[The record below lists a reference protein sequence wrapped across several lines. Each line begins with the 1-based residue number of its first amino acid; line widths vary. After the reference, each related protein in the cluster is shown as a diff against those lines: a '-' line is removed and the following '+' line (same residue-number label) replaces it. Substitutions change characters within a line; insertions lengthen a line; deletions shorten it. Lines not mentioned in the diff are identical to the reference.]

1 MTISNENNEALAEVM
16 KDLRPS
22 FWRPFLITSLLLL
35 LVVAFITDYNI
46 RQSEEVLGEQMADK
60 GIRAIWLF
68 ENVLMDKIQFKS
80 TEVRNE
86 YIRHLGT
93 QDDFSF
99 LAVTDS
105 EGRFLAH
112 SDMKKI
118 GSYLTVFDAGEES
131 GFWER
136 VEHILPRTDAQGTAW
151 GFVSIG
157 NERLFLV
164 HRIYGENF
172 RQGNLRY
179 LHPEITDFINK
190 DEVRHVFAAINSK
203 TLQKDIAVYRRKA
216 FTVALWIL
224 GLSSVSMWMVS
235 LVNKLISNR
244 KAIRI
249 AEKTIASMRREV
261 LELEEEVIK
270 REKLAA
276 IGNLAAGV
284 AHEIRNPLSSIKGYA
299 TYFSGY
305 FPKESNEYKAAQI
318 MVQEAERLNRVVG
331 ELLGVSRPTD
341 VKKAEIPIDGVL
353 DTCIAILQA
362 DAKQLGIEF
371 RVFGRGKV
379 LNIDPDRIK
388 QAVLNIC
395 LNAVEA
401 IRDEKKSLRKEKRYH
416 IDMTVTEQEKNFC
429 LTIKDNG
436 PGIDAELLS
445 RIFDPYFTTKNEGT
459 GLGLSNVRKI
469 LEAHGGSIEAESQ
482 KGLGTVFNLYLPKR
496 G

>member
-1 MTISNENNEALAEVM
+1 M
-16 KDLRPS
+16 
-22 FWRPFLITSLLLL
+22 
-35 LVVAFITDYNI
+35 
-46 RQSEEVLGEQMADK
+46 
-60 GIRAIWLF
+60 
-68 ENVLMDKIQFKS
+68 
-80 TEVRNE
+80 
-86 YIRHLGT
+86 
-93 QDDFSF
+93 
-99 LAVTDS
+99 
-105 EGRFLAH
+105 
-112 SDMKKI
+112 
-118 GSYLTVFDAGEES
+118 LTK
-131 GFWER
+131 
-136 VEHILPRTDAQGTAW
+136 PQ
-151 GFVSIG
+151 
-157 NERLFLV
+157 
-164 HRIYGENF
+164 
-172 RQGNLRY
+172 
-179 LHPEITDFINK
+179 
-190 DEVRHVFAAINSK
+190 
-203 TLQKDIAVYRRKA
+203 AVYRRKA

-235 LVNKLISNR
+235 LVNKLVSNR